1 MQPVKFGAY
10 LRQLLARKKTSASEL
25 ARMMGFKSRN
35 TIFRILDEECSHTS
49 RQAFYDRLIEMDVLS
64 LDGVQREEL
73 AAALEVSR
81 VGSDVYLDN
90 LAMAQL
96 LGKQREGGG
105 DEIIILSGAE
115 TEKKLTLMEL
125 LCQYTE
131 GRKLELII
139 SGCCRKN
146 LFDTLRRALLCR
158 EHGCRVTVTH
168 YLYMGAD
175 EIIANIAA
183 IQPMLYSPCYMPYG
197 IEPGEHSPERERMY
211 RSNCICARV
220 TPEDGRAYDEVLVL
234 SDRDR
239 MIRFERRARGGF
251 MTADSVLGDRRLKDH
266 PIKSSF
272 EMEDPSRKLIAYVE
286 ECRRMERNHAVYNV
300 RLDMPISLI
309 HPDMLLR
316 AVKDGFRGRGFGTP
330 EHMEALIGELYD
342 MHLDRWNNY
351 FTKRRPTHMVFSR
364 RAMEEFA
371 RTGRQTDH
379 FFALR
384 PFTPGERREILE
396 HIRVQAQHNPHFCV
410 HFFRDDAEAPNM
422 EIGLYEGVGVLM
434 NKPDTDYDL
443 SGDHAEALITQE
455 GFCRRFKAYFIE
467 DLLARHV
474 VSQQETLET
483 LDALI
488 ALTADGEAEQ
498 RENG

>member
-316 AVKDGFRGRGFGTP
+316 AVMDSGEGDSERRSTWKRSSASCTTCTLTGGTTTLPNAGRRTWSFPAERWRNLRGR
-330 EHMEALIGELYD
+330 A
-342 MHLDRWNNY
+342 DR
-351 FTKRRPTHMVFSR
+351 RIIFSR
-364 RAMEEFA
+364 CGRLRRGNAERFWSISAFRRSTILISASIFSGTMQGRRIWKSGCMRAWA
-371 RTGRQTDH
+371 
-379 FFALR
+379 
-384 PFTPGERREILE
+384 
-396 HIRVQAQHNPHFCV
+396 C
-410 HFFRDDAEAPNM
+410 
-422 EIGLYEGVGVLM
+422 
-434 NKPDTDYDL
+434 
-443 SGDHAEALITQE
+443 
-455 GFCRRFKAYFIE
+455 
-467 DLLARHV
+467 
-474 VSQQETLET
+474 
-483 LDALI
+483 
-488 ALTADGEAEQ
+488 
-498 RENG
+498 